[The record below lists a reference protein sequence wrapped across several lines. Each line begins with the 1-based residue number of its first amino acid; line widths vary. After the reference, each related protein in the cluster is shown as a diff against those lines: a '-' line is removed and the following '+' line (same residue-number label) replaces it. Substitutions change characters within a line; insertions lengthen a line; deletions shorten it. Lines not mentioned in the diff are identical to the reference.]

1 MLPKILN
8 KTSILIVLSQ
18 KGDTFVPIMKTKLS
32 VINKKAKFE
41 YEFLQTEVCGIQL
54 VGSEVKSIR
63 QGKVS
68 ISEGYCY
75 FKDGELFVKGMN
87 ISDYGFGSFH
97 ETVRDRK
104 LLLKRKELNDLE
116 SKLING
122 LTIVPYRIF
131 LNDKGLIKMEIALSK
146 GKKIH
151 DKRESIKSRDID
163 RDMKRIQ
170 V

>member
-1 MLPKILN
+1 MK
-8 KTSILIVLSQ
+8 KSINI
-18 KGDTFVPIMKTKLS
+18 
-32 VINKKAKFE
+32 INKKARFE
-41 YEFLQTEVCGIQL
+41 YEFLQTDIVGISL
-54 VGSEVKSIR
+54 LGSEVKSIR

-104 LLLKRKELNDLE
+104 LLLKRKELNSLE
-116 SKLING
+116 SKLMNG
-122 LTIVPYRIF
+122 LTIVPYRVFI
-131 LNDKGLIKMEIALSK
+131 NEKGLIKMEIALAK

-163 RDMKRIQ
+163 RDMKRNINN
-170 V
+170 

>member
-1 MLPKILN
+1 MKKSVSIINN
-8 KTSILIVLSQ
+8 KS
-18 KGDTFVPIMKTKLS
+18 
-32 VINKKAKFE
+32 NFE
-41 YEFLQTEVCGIQL
+41 YEFLQTETFGIQL

-104 LLLKRKELNDLE
+104 LLLKRKELNGLE
-116 SKLING
+116 TKLING
-122 LTIVPYRIF
+122 LTIVPYRVF
-131 LNDKGLIKMEIALSK
+131 LNDKGLIKMEIALAK

-163 RDMKRIQ
+163 RDMKKVQ
-170 V
+170 L

>member
-1 MLPKILN
+1 MK
-8 KTSILIVLSQ
+8 KSINIV
-18 KGDTFVPIMKTKLS
+18 
-32 VINKKAKFE
+32 NKKARFE

-75 FKDGELFVKGMN
+75 FKDGELFIKGMN

-104 LLLKRKELNDLE
+104 LLLKRKELNGLE

-122 LTIVPYRIF
+122 LTIVPYRVF
-131 LNDKGLIKMEIALSK
+131 LNDKGLIKMEIVLAR

-151 DKRESIKSRDID
+151 DKRETIKNRDID
-163 RDMKRIQ
+163 RDMKRTI
-170 V
+170 

>member
-1 MLPKILN
+1 MK
-8 KTSILIVLSQ
+8 KSVSIV
-18 KGDTFVPIMKTKLS
+18 
-32 VINKKAKFE
+32 NKKAKFE
-41 YEFLQTEVCGIQL
+41 YEFLQTETCGIQL

-63 QGKVS
+63 GGKAS

-75 FKDGELFVKGMN
+75 FNNNELFVKGMN

-122 LTIVPYRIF
+122 LTIVPYRVF
-131 LNDKGLIKMEIALSK
+131 LNDKGLIKMEIALAK

-151 DKRESIKSRDID
+151 DKRESIKSRDIG
-163 RDMKRIQ
+163 RDIKREINR
-170 V
+170 

>member
-1 MLPKILN
+1 MK
-8 KTSILIVLSQ
+8 KSINI
-18 KGDTFVPIMKTKLS
+18 
-32 VINKKAKFE
+32 INKKAKFE

-54 VGSEVKSIR
+54 LGSEVKSIR

-104 LLLKRKELNDLE
+104 LLLKRKELNGLE
-116 SKLING
+116 TKLING
-122 LTIVPYRIF
+122 LTIVPYRVF
-131 LNDKGLIKMEIALSK
+131 LNEKGLIKMEIALAK

-151 DKRESIKSRDID
+151 DKRETIKNRDLE
-163 RDMKRIQ
+163 RDMKRF
-170 V
+170 

>member
-1 MLPKILN
+1 MK
-8 KTSILIVLSQ
+8 KTINIV
-18 KGDTFVPIMKTKLS
+18 
-32 VINKKAKFE
+32 NKKARFE
-41 YEFLQTEVCGIQL
+41 YEFIQTEVCGIQL

-104 LLLKRKELNDLE
+104 LLLKRKELNGLE
-116 SKLING
+116 TKLING
-122 LTIVPYRIF
+122 LTIVPYRVF
-131 LNDKGLIKMEIALSK
+131 LNEKGLIKMEIVLAK

-151 DKRESIKSRDID
+151 DKRETIKNRDLD
-163 RDMKRIQ
+163 RDMKRF
-170 V
+170 

>member
-1 MLPKILN
+1 MKKTINIVN
-8 KTSILIVLSQ
+8 KR
-18 KGDTFVPIMKTKLS
+18 
-32 VINKKAKFE
+32 AKFE

-104 LLLKRKELNDLE
+104 LLLKRKELNGLE
-116 SKLING
+116 TKLING
-122 LTIVPYRIF
+122 LTIVPYRVF
-131 LNDKGLIKMEIALSK
+131 LNDKGLIKMEIALAK

-151 DKRESIKSRDID
+151 DKRETIKNRDID
-163 RDMKRIQ
+163 RDMKRTI
-170 V
+170 

>member
-1 MLPKILN
+1 MK
-8 KTSILIVLSQ
+8 KSINI
-18 KGDTFVPIMKTKLS
+18 
-32 VINKKAKFE
+32 INKKAKFE

-104 LLLKRKELNDLE
+104 LLLKRKELNGLE
-116 SKLING
+116 LKLING
-122 LTIVPYRIF
+122 LTIVPYRVF
-131 LNDKGLIKMEIALSK
+131 LNDKGLIKLEIALAK

-151 DKRESIKSRDID
+151 DKRETIKNRDLD
-163 RDMKRIQ
+163 RDLKRF
-170 V
+170 

>member
-1 MLPKILN
+1 
-8 KTSILIVLSQ
+8 
-18 KGDTFVPIMKTKLS
+18 MKKS
-32 VINKKAKFE
+32 VNIINKKAKFE

-54 VGSEVKSIR
+54 LGSEVKSIR

-104 LLLKRKELNDLE
+104 LLLKRKELNGLE
-116 SKLING
+116 TKLING
-122 LTIVPYRIF
+122 LTIVPYRVF
-131 LNDKGLIKMEIALSK
+131 LNEKGLIKMEIALAK

-151 DKRESIKSRDID
+151 DKRETIKNRDLD
-163 RDMKRIQ
+163 RDMKRF
-170 V
+170 

>member
-1 MLPKILN
+1 MK
-8 KTSILIVLSQ
+8 KSINIV
-18 KGDTFVPIMKTKLS
+18 
-32 VINKKAKFE
+32 NKKARFE
-41 YEFLQTEVCGIQL
+41 YEFLQTEIVGIQL

-104 LLLKRKELNDLE
+104 LLLKRKELDDLE

-122 LTIVPYRIF
+122 LTIVPYRVF

-170 V
+170 L

>member
-1 MLPKILN
+1 MK
-8 KTSILIVLSQ
+8 KSINI
-18 KGDTFVPIMKTKLS
+18 
-32 VINKKAKFE
+32 INKKAKFE
-41 YEFLQTEVCGIQL
+41 YEFIQTEVCGIQL

-104 LLLKRKELNDLE
+104 LLLKRKELNGLE
-116 SKLING
+116 TKLING
-122 LTIVPYRIF
+122 LTIVPYRVF
-131 LNDKGLIKMEIALSK
+131 LNEKGLIKMEIALAK

-151 DKRESIKSRDID
+151 DKRETIKNRDLD
-163 RDMKRIQ
+163 RDMKRI
-170 V
+170 